1 MADISKKPDKPE
13 LPFRPKFVPPAK
25 LNQNNF
31 RRPNFAGKQV
41 GAFRTQNRGGGGK

>member
-1 MADISKKPDKPE
+1 MTDTSKKPDKPE

-25 LNQNNF
+25 LNQNQF

-41 GAFRTQNRGGGGK
+41 GAFRTQNRGGK